1 MQKTI
6 KVTGLLLMGALLH
19 GNAIADQGEA
29 SMITNTCVACHGDD
43 GQSVGPAIPS
53 LASMSPNYLMGAML
67 AYKYDD
73 EDKLEE
79 VIAGD
84 ADFEDVEAFPRYS
97 TIMGRIAKG
106 YTEDEIK
113 LISGYFSKQTIYL
126 PAQEV
131 DAASA
136 AAGKK
141 LHEQYC
147 EKCHEDE
154 GKYAEDDTGVL
165 AGQWKPYFIYSMR
178 DFANGDRAMPKKM
191 KNKLNEMT
199 ESVGQD
205 GIEQLANYY
214 SSISE

>member
-1 MQKTI
+1 MQRTI
-6 KVTGLLLMGALLH
+6 KVTGLLLMGALLQ
-19 GNAIADQGEA
+19 GNAIADQGAA

-67 AYKYDD
+67 AFKYDD
-73 EDKLEE
+73 AEELES
-79 VIAGD
+79 VIEGD
-84 ADFEDVEAFPRYS
+84 SDFEEVEAFPRYS

-106 YTEDEIK
+106 YSEDEIK
-113 LISGYFSKQTIYL
+113 LIGDYFSKQSIHL
-126 PAQEV
+126 PSQEI
-131 DAASA
+131 DATQA
-136 AAGKK
+136 AKGKK
-141 LHEQYC
+141 LHEKYC
-147 EKCHEDE
+147 EKCHEEE

-205 GIEQLANYY
+205 GIEQLADYY